1 MAWKIGF
8 AAALAALVAGGAGA
22 VTLTEPGGAGFSNSH
37 RQPTAV
43 AGDVTAIEGQA
54 RRNDADFFALEG
66 VDRLEISVF
75 ALGPV
80 GYSYAAGGV
89 VKLAEDPFRWRWD
102 GETRGSLALN
112 WQRTEDSLVIDLPED
127 SDVGT
132 RYLGLYFTH
141 GRDVGYRIGLGRT
154 ARGDEFGGGNLGG
167 PVAAPGAEVPL
178 PPAALL
184 LGGAL
189 LAIGWLGRGRAAA
202 A

>member
-43 AGDVTAIEGQA
+43 AGDVTAIEGRA

-102 GETRGSLALN
+102 GETQGSLVLN
-112 WQRTEDSLVIDLPED
+112 WQQTEDSLVIDLPQD
-127 SDVGT
+127 STVAT

-141 GRDVGYRIGLGRT
+141 GRDIGYRIGLGRP
-154 ARGDEFGGGNLGG
+154 GGGDLGGGGLGG

-189 LAIGWLGRGRAAA
+189 LAIGWLGRSPVATA
-202 A
+202 